1 MTKNAEFS
9 KTVGPFLIFNGG
21 ERDTC
26 ICLVCPQQ
34 VSLMKKYIVLTI
46 KILGGP
52 EIGGPML
59 KLFSLIEN
67 PHLVLSATLSR
78 PYCVTLLRKTLY

>member
-1 MTKNAEFS
+1 MQSFPRQL
-9 KTVGPFLIFNGG
+9 VCFLFYTEVNG
-21 ERDTC
+21 
-26 ICLVCPQQ
+26 ILVCLVGPQQ